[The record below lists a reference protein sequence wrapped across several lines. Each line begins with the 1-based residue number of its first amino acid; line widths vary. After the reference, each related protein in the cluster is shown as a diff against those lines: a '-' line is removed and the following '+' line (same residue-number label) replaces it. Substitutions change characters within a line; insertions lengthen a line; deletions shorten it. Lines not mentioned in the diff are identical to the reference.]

1 MNNYD
6 VIIVGAGVAGLRC
19 AIELEKKALN
29 VLMLEA
35 SDRVGGRLKT
45 DSVDGYTLDHGF
57 QVLLTAYSECQ
68 SILNYD
74 ALELGCYEPGAL
86 IWTGETNRF
95 KTLVDPI
102 RRPAKLL
109 QVALS
114 PVGSLGDKLRVASLK
129 NTLSKKSV
137 PAIYEGRESTTL
149 GYLKAREFSDSMIKQ
164 FFKPFYAGI
173 FLENELGTTSR
184 MFEFVFKMFG
194 QGYAA
199 LPKGGMQS
207 IPAQMVQQL
216 KTTTLQLNERVK
228 ALDNCSVTLSA
239 GDIVCAKHLVV
250 ATDMSQAA
258 ALTKGDVED
267 RQWNSAQCYYFS
279 APSSPAPGKLIALNS
294 SGKGSITNLSVP
306 SDINTSYA
314 PDGRALLCVSTDKG
328 VAISTLE
335 DELRSWFG
343 RDADAFTFLKN
354 YEVPHALPRQRPG
367 DLLFGK
373 APLKNKHGIWICG
386 DHRYASSLQAA
397 MASGRMVGEA
407 IANAK

>member
-1 MNNYD
+1 
-6 VIIVGAGVAGLRC
+6 
-19 AIELEKKALN
+19 
-29 VLMLEA
+29 
-35 SDRVGGRLKT
+35 
-45 DSVDGYTLDHGF
+45 VDGYTLDHGF

-95 KTLVDPI
+95 KTLVDPM

-114 PVGSLGDKLRVASLK
+114 PVGSLGDKLRVVSLK
-129 NTLSKKSV
+129 NTLAKKSV
-137 PAIYEGRESTTL
+137 PAIYEANESTTL
-149 GYLKAREFSDSMIKQ
+149 DYLKAREFSYSMIEQ

-373 APLKNKHGIWICG
+373 APLKNKHGLWICG